1 MDRQVVISVK
11 TIFIG
16 ALMLL
21 GIYVLYR
28 LGNVIGIL
36 LLATLL
42 VFALEPLVKKLTKIT
57 FLNKP
62 ISRGFAVIFS
72 YTLLILVLIFI
83 ATVGIPPVI
92 SQLEKMLAS
101 LSSISSKINSGGY
114 LTFSLSDFL
123 PQASKFS
130 SGVLSVTISVVSNFT
145 TLVSLLILS
154 LYLSMDWLNIKKQFV
169 SLFPEDREDD
179 VKDILN
185 DIETNVGYWVKGEL
199 TLMLVVGLA
208 CFAGLQILDVKYPL
222 ALGIVSGALEIVPIL
237 GPVLSA
243 VLAAIIAFADTPIKG
258 LFVIALYIV
267 IQQMENNILVPKI
280 MQKVSGFSP
289 LVILIALLIGSEF
302 FGVIG
307 AIIAVP
313 TTVVAGVILK
323 KVLRSTD

>member
-1 MDRQVVISVK
+1 MDKQVVISVK
-11 TIFIG
+11 TILIG
-16 ALMLL
+16 ILIFL
-21 GIYVLYR
+21 GLYVLYR
-28 LGNVIGIL
+28 LGTVIGIL

-72 YTLLILVLIFI
+72 YCLLILGLIFI

-101 LSSISSKINSGGY
+101 LSSASSKINFGNY
-114 LTFSLSDFL
+114 FTFSLSDLL

-130 SGVLSVTISVVSNFT
+130 SGVLSVTLSLFSNVT
-145 TLVSLLILS
+145 TLISLLILS
-154 LYLSMDWLNIKKQFV
+154 LYLSLDWIHIKKQFA
-169 SLFPEDREDD
+169 SLFPEDKEDTVRD
-179 VKDILN
+179 TLDA
-185 DIETNVGYWVKGEL
+185 IETNVGHWVKGEL
-199 TLMLVVGLA
+199 TLMFVVGLA
-208 CFAGLQILDVKYPL
+208 CFVGLQILGVKYTL
-222 ALGIVSGALEIVPIL
+222 ALGIVSGVLEIVPIL

-243 VLAAIIAFADTPIKG
+243 IIAAIIAFADAPIKG
-258 LFVIALYIV
+258 LFVIALYIIV
-267 IQQMENNILVPKI
+267 QQLENNILVPKI

-302 FGVIG
+302 FGIIG

-313 TTVVAGVILK
+313 QL
-323 KVLRSTD
+323 